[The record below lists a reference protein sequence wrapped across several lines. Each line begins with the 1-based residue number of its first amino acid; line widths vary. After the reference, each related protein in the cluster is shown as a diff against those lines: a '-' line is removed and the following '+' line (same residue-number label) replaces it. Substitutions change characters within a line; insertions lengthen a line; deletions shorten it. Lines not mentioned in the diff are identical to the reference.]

1 MPEPKRCSCCEK
13 HTLRAEEEKKKLLNR
28 LRRIEG
34 QVRGLQ
40 AMVESNAYCNDIL
53 TQSAAVNAAVNAFN
67 REMLAEHLRTCV
79 ARDLKDGHDEIVEAA
94 KRAEIYDDIMAMP
107 DGFDTYVGERG
118 TLLSGGQKQRIAIAR
133 IFLKNPPILILD
145 EATSALDT
153 LTESKIQHAF
163 DELAKNRTTL
173 IIAHRLSTIRAAGE
187 IVVIADGRI
196 AERGSH
202 AQLLQQNGLY
212 AALCRTQNLLG

>member
-67 REMLAEHLRTCV
+67 RELLAEHRRTCV
-79 ARDLKDGHDEIVEAA
+79 ARDLKDGHDEIV
-94 KRAEIYDDIMAMP
+94 
-107 DGFDTYVGERG
+107 
-118 TLLSGGQKQRIAIAR
+118 
-133 IFLKNPPILILD
+133 
-145 EATSALDT
+145 
-153 LTESKIQHAF
+153 
-163 DELAKNRTTL
+163 DELAATL
-173 IIAHRLSTIRAAGE
+173 QKLMK
-187 IVVIADGRI
+187 
-196 AERGSH
+196 
-202 AQLLQQNGLY
+202 
-212 AALCRTQNLLG
+212 